1 MFIGISLW
9 SRPRQFPQKS
19 HLSWAVA
26 VVTLQIVSQGELWLI
41 GDEEEEGSD
50 KSVTELLLIRLFEPF
65 VLQKVK
71 SRGGAGAEVQT
82 KPPSPPLDTELA
94 VVISPQLSNLRG
106 IEKWS
111 ILGSFCKILT
121 HCKM

>member
-9 SRPRQFPQKS
+9 SRPRQFPQRS

-26 VVTLQIVSQGELWLI
+26 VVTLQIVSHGELWLI

-50 KSVTELLLIRLFEPF
+50 KSVTELLLIHLFKPF

-82 KPPSPPLDTELA
+82 KPPSPPLESELA
-94 VVISPQLSNLRG
+94 VVISP
-106 IEKWS
+106 
-111 ILGSFCKILT
+111 
-121 HCKM
+121 